1 MSDVRE
7 EINRDTPTGFGLNLF
22 QKSRVRR
29 MAIQRNR
36 SVGRPSKGDR
46 HVVTARIPT
55 AEAEKLFAI
64 AEALGT
70 SASSFIAEVM
80 SEKLASI
87 DLDKL
92 SDQKALSFTKAS

>member
-1 MSDVRE
+1 
-7 EINRDTPTGFGLNLF
+7 
-22 QKSRVRR
+22 

-87 DLDKL
+87 DLDQLANQEALPL
-92 SDQKALSFTKAS
+92 SKAS

>member
-1 MSDVRE
+1 MSD
-7 EINRDTPTGFGLNLF
+7 TPSQYTLKSF
-22 QKSRVRR
+22 QKSRVPR

-70 SASSFIAEVM
+70 SASSFIADVM
-80 SEKLASI
+80 SEKLASM
-87 DLDKL
+87 DLEQLTNQEALPL
-92 SDQKALSFTKAS
+92 SQAS

>member
-1 MSDVRE
+1 MI
-7 EINRDTPTGFGLNLF
+7 EINRDTPTRFGLKSF

-87 DLDKL
+87 DLDQLANQEALPL
-92 SDQKALSFTKAS
+92 SKAS